1 MGEQV
6 YTVVSIDGEEHY
18 LQFAEND
25 DDSYCCLC
33 SFPTNDEAMGMDAER
48 VRSLA
53 LLGAAVCLAHLYML
67 DHGILPLAVPE
78 WIREGIDR
86 AVGISIGGDMEAGVA
101 DNAAPIRDTFELR
114 EPARPD
120 QPFGNATW
128 FPPQGGSGVPG
139 VPMYPA
145 RNVELAIILDMIA
158 VDLALEID
166 NFQQANEELD
176 CAELWAIEEQIEG
189 YSKWARGIT

>member
-18 LQFAEND
+18 LQFSED
-25 DDSYCCLC
+25 DDSYRCLC

-53 LLGAAVCLAHLYML
+53 LLGAAVCLAHQDML

-78 WIREGIDR
+78 WIRKGIDR
-86 AVGISIGGDMEAGVA
+86 AVGVGIGDNMKVEEAG
-101 DNAAPIRDTFELR
+101 NAAPIGGTFRLR
-114 EPARPD
+114 EPARSD
-120 QPFGNATW
+120 QPYGNATQ

-139 VPMYPA
+139 VPMHPA
-145 RNVELAIILDMIA
+145 RSVELAIILDMIA

-166 NFQQANEELD
+166 NFQQANEGLD
-176 CAELWAIEEQIEG
+176 CTELWAIEEQIEG